1 MTCYFGKYS
10 VHFITELFRLDGQ
23 MKCSSLRIQSEE
35 HLITGKISHNV
46 NEVEIAEGDI
56 TLKVNVNVM

>member
-1 MTCYFGKYS
+1 
-10 VHFITELFRLDGQ
+10 